1 MASLLINGKTRCR
14 LITCLVC
21 TLSIT
26 GTEQHFFLS
35 IVAEISLYYDRRDA
49 GVNSRIARTARAWLQ
64 RDALVGLVADQL
76 G

>member
-1 MASLLINGKTRCR
+1 MRCETGMASLLINGKTRCR

-35 IVAEISLYYDRRDA
+35 IVAEISL
-49 GVNSRIARTARAWLQ
+49 
-64 RDALVGLVADQL
+64 
-76 G
+76 